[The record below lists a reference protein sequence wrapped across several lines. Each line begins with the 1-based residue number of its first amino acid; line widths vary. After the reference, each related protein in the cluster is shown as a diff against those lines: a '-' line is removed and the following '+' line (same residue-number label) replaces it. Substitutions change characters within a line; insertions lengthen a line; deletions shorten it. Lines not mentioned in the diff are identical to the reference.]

1 MQWLSISFVC
11 SNISEVIYN
20 HHTPNSLLPCQGRQY
35 SGGGGL
41 STAFCTL
48 PSIKV
53 LHNLY
58 FSTEGL
64 QLCLSFFSTAP
75 IKGSGRGGWGAT
87 WGPASPFLGL
97 MNTSVFFNKCPIHVC
112 ASCSWRCP
120 GTFAPSVPHLKLSL
134 FLCRSRSKIW
144 VEVKG
149 PRRDLCQL
157 KKPFEGSWLGSYCTV
172 GRVFFPQKFCGHCYS
187 FLAEMG
193 RIPCNGRPESS
204 SSIIW

>member
-75 IKGSGRGGWGAT
+75 IVGSDRGEWGAT
-87 WGPASPFLGL
+87 WGLVPPFLGL
-97 MNTSVFFNKCPIHVC
+97 MNTSVFWINVQFMFVPVVL
-112 ASCSWRCP
+112 
-120 GTFAPSVPHLKLSL
+120 GGVVAPSLLV
-134 FLCRSRSKIW
+134 CRTW
-144 VEVKG
+144 
-149 PRRDLCQL
+149 
-157 KKPFEGSWLGSYCTV
+157 
-172 GRVFFPQKFCGHCYS
+172 HC
-187 FLAEMG
+187 
-193 RIPCNGRPESS
+193 PCFSVDPKQNMRWG
-204 SSIIW
+204 